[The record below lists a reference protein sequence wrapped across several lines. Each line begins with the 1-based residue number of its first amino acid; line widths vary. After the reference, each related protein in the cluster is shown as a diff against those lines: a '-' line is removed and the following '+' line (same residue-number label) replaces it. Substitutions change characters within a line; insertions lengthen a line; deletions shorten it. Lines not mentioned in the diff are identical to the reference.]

1 MSLGITKG
9 YLLNKY
15 LLWIE
20 TIRNTKEAF
29 EILSGLTGVYDLIR
43 RLKVD
48 RENTGTTPDKCVNV
62 YK

>member
-15 LLWIE
+15 LLLIE

-29 EILSGLTGVYDLIR
+29 EIISGLTGVYDLMR

-48 RENTGTTPDKCVNV
+48 IE
-62 YK
+62 

>member
-1 MSLGITKG
+1 MSLSITKG

-15 LLWIE
+15 LLLIE

-29 EILSGLTGVYDLIR
+29 EIISGLTGVYDLMR

-48 RENTGTTPDKCVNV
+48 IE
-62 YK
+62 

>member
-9 YLLNKY
+9 YLLRKC

-20 TIRNTKEAF
+20 TIRNTKAAF

-48 RENTGTTPDKCVNV
+48 RENTGTTPDKCGNV